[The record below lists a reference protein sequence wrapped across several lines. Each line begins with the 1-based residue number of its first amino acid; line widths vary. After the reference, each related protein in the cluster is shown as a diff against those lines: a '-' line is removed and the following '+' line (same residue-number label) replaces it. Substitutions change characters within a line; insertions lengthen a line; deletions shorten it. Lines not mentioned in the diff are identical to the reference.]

1 MRRLFSSFADGWPG
15 VGLLGLRLVV
25 GMVLIAR
32 GVAVLRTGAPLDAAS
47 AEIVAMIAGLLLIAG
62 LWTPVSGSALALV
75 QLWNLLMRRGDPWTN
90 VLLGTLGAALALLG
104 PGAWSVDARRF
115 GWKRMDIRERDPSSH

>member
-15 VGLLGLRLVV
+15 VGLLGLRLVA

-32 GVAVLRTGAPLDAAS
+32 GVAILRTVAPLDAAS

-75 QLWNLLMRRGDPWTN
+75 QMWNLLMRRGDPWTN
-90 VLLGTLGAALALLG
+90 ILLGTLGAALALLG

-115 GWKRMDIRERDPSSH
+115 GWKRMDIRDRKPPSH

>member
-1 MRRLFSSFADGWPG
+1 MRRLFSSFADGWAG
-15 VGLLGLRLVV
+15 VGLLGMRLVA

-32 GVAVLRTGAPLDAAS
+32 GVAILRTEAPFDAAS

-62 LWTPVSGSALALV
+62 LWTPISGFALALV
-75 QLWNLLMRRGDPWTN
+75 QILSLLMRRGDPWISI
-90 VLLGTLGAALALLG
+90 LLGTLGAALALLG

-115 GWKRMDIRERDPSSH
+115 GWKRMDIRDRTPSSH

>member
-15 VGLLGLRLVV
+15 VGLLGMRLVA

-32 GVAVLRTGAPLDAAS
+32 GVATLRTGAPFEAAS

-75 QLWNLLMRRGDPWTN
+75 QMWGLLMRRGDPWAGI
-90 VLLGTLGAALALLG
+90 LLGTLGAGLALLG

-115 GWKRMDIRERDPSSH
+115 GWKRMDIRDRKPSPR

>member
-15 VGLLGLRLVV
+15 VGLLGMRLVA
-25 GMVLIAR
+25 GTVLIAR
-32 GVAVLRTGAPLDAAS
+32 GVATLWTGPPLEAVS
-47 AEIVAMIAGLLLIAG
+47 AEIVAMIAGVFLIAG

-75 QLWNLLMRRGDPWTN
+75 QMWSLLMRRGDPWASI
-90 VLLGTLGAALALLG
+90 LLGTLGAALALLG

-115 GWKRMDIRERDPSSH
+115 GWKRMDIRDRTPSSH

>member
-1 MRRLFSSFADGWPG
+1 M
-15 VGLLGLRLVV
+15 GLLGLRLVA

-32 GVAVLRTGAPLDAAS
+32 GVAILRTGAPLDAAS
-47 AEIVAMIAGLLLIAG
+47 AEIAAMIAGLLLIAG

-75 QLWNLLMRRGDPWTN
+75 QMWNLLMRRGDPWTN
-90 VLLGTLGAALALLG
+90 ILLGTLGAALALLG

-115 GWKRMDIRERDPSSH
+115 GWKRMDIRERKPLVALKPSLTPA

>member
-15 VGLLGLRLVV
+15 VGLLGLRLVA

-32 GVAVLRTGAPLDAAS
+32 GVAILRTVPSLDAAS
-47 AEIVAMIAGLLLIAG
+47 AEIAAMIAGLLLIAG

-75 QLWNLLMRRGDPWTN
+75 QMLNLLMRRGDPWTN
-90 VLLGTLGAALALLG
+90 ILLGTLGAALALLG
-104 PGAWSVDARRF
+104 PGAWSIDARRF
-115 GWKRMDIRERDPSSH
+115 GWKRMDIRDKNPSSH

>member
-15 VGLLGLRLVV
+15 VGLLGMRLVA

-32 GVAVLRTGAPLDAAS
+32 GVTILRSAAPLDAAS
-47 AEIVAMIAGLLLIAG
+47 AEIVAIIAALLLIAG

-75 QLWNLLMRRGDPWTN
+75 QIWNLLMRRADPWN
-90 VLLGTLGAALALLG
+90 NILLGTLGAALALLG

-115 GWKRMDIRERDPSSH
+115 GWKRMDIRERNPSSH

>member
-15 VGLLGLRLVV
+15 VGLLGLRLVA

-32 GVAVLRTGAPLDAAS
+32 GVAILRTGAPLDAAS
-47 AEIVAMIAGLLLIAG
+47 AEIAAMIAGLLLIAG
-62 LWTPVSGSALALV
+62 LWTPVSGSALALL
-75 QLWNLLMRRGDPWTN
+75 QMWNLLMRRGDPWTN
-90 VLLGTLGAALALLG
+90 ILLGTLGAALALLG

-115 GWKRMDIRERDPSSH
+115 GWKRMDIRERKPPSH